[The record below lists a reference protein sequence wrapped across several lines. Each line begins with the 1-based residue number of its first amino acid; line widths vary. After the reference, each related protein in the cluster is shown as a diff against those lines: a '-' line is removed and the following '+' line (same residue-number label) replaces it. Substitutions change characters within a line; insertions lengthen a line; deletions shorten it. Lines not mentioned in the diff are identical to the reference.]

1 MRIFS
6 QEINLTA
13 SILPIALIMQTQY
26 LYGKTLGG
34 DDAVLELNN
43 IFRSH
48 YAQTRAKLLLQSEPI
63 IIVRGD
69 NLILINGQQRIEG
82 KIIDRAYHDVKAV
95 AHAPLAIYSLLIR
108 NKEGSIPKKTVSD
121 LKELIK
127 AFEKASGAFTSR
139 LKSKEIEKEQ
149 KEILSACIAFSSKII
164 ADNHIN
170 RVDLIKFVRSLLKP
184 IQKNLDIAAKY
195 RIDNYRDQ
203 ISQWKN
209 KLSDEQWSRLVF
221 LIPGSP
227 MAREN
232 NLAVQFCAKLIGE
245 KGEGPRIV
253 YAESLFDESAALLK
267 LGTHLFDTQIG
278 KDVFSDPWRM
288 HRDALGPASARYLD
302 IISLGTN

>member
-1 MRIFS
+1 MKIFS
-6 QEINLTA
+6 QGINRIA
-13 SILPIALIMQTQY
+13 SFFPIALIMQTQY
-26 LYGKTLGG
+26 LYAENLGEN
-34 DDAVLELNN
+34 DAVLELNK

-48 YAQTRAKLLLQSEPI
+48 YAQTRSTLLQQSGPI

-69 NLILINGQQRIEG
+69 NLILIDGQQRVEG

-108 NKEGSIPKKTVSD
+108 NEEGSIPKKTVSD
-121 LKELIK
+121 LKELVK
-127 AFEKASGAFTSR
+127 AFEKAAGAFTLR
-139 LKSKEIEKEQ
+139 LNSKEVEKEQ
-149 KEILSACIAFSSKII
+149 KKILSACIAFTSKIL
-164 ADNHIN
+164 ANNHIN
-170 RVDLIKFVRSLLKP
+170 HVDLIKFVRGLLKP

-203 ISQWKN
+203 IFQWQN

-245 KGEGPRIV
+245 KGEGSRIV

-278 KDVFSDPWRM
+278 NDVFSDPWRM

-302 IISLGTN
+302 IISLESK